1 MVIVCDFPGR
11 HMKDSPTDPYHFA
24 SGIAYYDDT
33 QHETVTRRWD
43 SSVTV
48 TVEHNW
54 RGEWGMADEHGHG
67 AQQSQERENLIP
79 GVKHVIA
86 VSSGKGGVGKST
98 VAANLACAF
107 AVAGAKVGLL
117 DADLYGPNIPMMM
130 GSTTGPEQKDGKI
143 LPVENYGV
151 KLISM
156 AFLVPEETALVWRG
170 PMVHQYLQAFFR
182 DVLWGDLDYLLI
194 DLPPGTGD
202 VQLSLSQ
209 MVPLAGAITVT
220 TPQEVALYD
229 VRKGMA
235 MFQKVNVPL
244 LGIIENMSHFVC
256 GHCGERTEIFSHGG
270 GERAAAKLG
279 VPFLGRIPIDP
290 AIRDGGDTG
299 HPIVVSDPTS
309 PQSEAFR
316 DIAKKIMAALGES
329 GKAGSSID
337 SLLRKIKQPFS
348 SN

>member
-1 MVIVCDFPGR
+1 
-11 HMKDSPTDPYHFA
+11 
-24 SGIAYYDDT
+24 
-33 QHETVTRRWD
+33 
-43 SSVTV
+43 
-48 TVEHNW
+48 
-54 RGEWGMADEHGHG
+54 MADEHAHG
-67 AQQSQERENLIP
+67 GQSPQGTANFIP

-98 VAANLACAF
+98 VAANLACAL
-107 AVAGAKVGLL
+107 AQTGAKVGLL

-130 GSTTGPEQKDGKI
+130 GSTKGPEQQDGKI

-156 AFLVPEETALVWRG
+156 AFLVPEETPLVWRG

-182 DVLWGDLDYLLI
+182 DVLWGELDYLLI

-244 LGIIENMSHFVC
+244 LGIIENMSFFVC

-270 GERAAAKLG
+270 GERAAEKLG
-279 VPFLGRIPIDP
+279 VPFLGSIPIDP
-290 AIRDGGDTG
+290 AIRDGGDSG
-299 HPIVVSDPTS
+299 HPIVVADPAS
-309 PQSEAFR
+309 PQAAAFR
-316 DIAKKIMAALGES
+316 EIAKKVMDALGETEKS
-329 GKAGSSID
+329 GPSID
-337 SLLRKIKQPFS
+337 SLLKKIKQPFTG
-348 SN
+348 N

>member
-1 MVIVCDFPGR
+1 
-11 HMKDSPTDPYHFA
+11 
-24 SGIAYYDDT
+24 
-33 QHETVTRRWD
+33 
-43 SSVTV
+43 
-48 TVEHNW
+48 
-54 RGEWGMADEHGHG
+54 MADEHSHSG
-67 AQQSQERENLIP
+67 QQQEMPNLIP
-79 GVKHVIA
+79 TVKHVIA

-98 VAANLACAF
+98 VAANLACAM
-107 AVAGAKVGLL
+107 AQKGLEVGLL

-130 GSTTGPEQKDGKI
+130 GSTDGPEQKDGKI
-143 LPVENYGV
+143 LPAQSHGV

-156 AFLVPEETALVWRG
+156 AFLVPEEAPLIWRG

-182 DVLWGDLDYLLI
+182 DVLWGDLDVLLI

-244 LGIIENMSHFVC
+244 LGIVENMSYFVC
-256 GHCGERTEIFSHGG
+256 GHCNERTEIFSHGG
-270 GERAAAKLG
+270 GERAAEKLG

-290 AIRDGGDTG
+290 AIRDGGDSG
-299 HPIVVSDPTS
+299 RPIVVADPGS
-309 PQSEAFR
+309 PQAEAFR
-316 DIAKKIMAALGES
+316 TIAQKVIDGLGGAAKNGPSIESILKKVT
-329 GKAGSSID
+329 
-337 SLLRKIKQPFS
+337 QPFGKQ
-348 SN
+348 

>member
-1 MVIVCDFPGR
+1 MP
-11 HMKDSPTDPYHFA
+11 
-24 SGIAYYDDT
+24 
-33 QHETVTRRWD
+33 
-43 SSVTV
+43 
-48 TVEHNW
+48 
-54 RGEWGMADEHGHG
+54 DEHAHSG
-67 AQQSQERENLIP
+67 QPSQGTTNLIP

-98 VAANLACAF
+98 VAANLACALSLT
-107 AVAGAKVGLL
+107 GAKVGLL

-130 GSTTGPEQKDGKI
+130 GSTKGPEQKDGKI
-143 LPVENYGV
+143 LPVESYGV

-156 AFLVPEETALVWRG
+156 AFLVPEEAPLVWRG

-244 LGIIENMSHFVC
+244 LGIVENMSYFVC
-256 GHCGERTEIFSHGG
+256 GHCGERTEIFSYGG
-270 GERAAAKLG
+270 GERAAEKLG
-279 VPFLGRIPIDP
+279 LPFLGRIPIDP
-290 AIRDGGDTG
+290 AIREGGDSG
-299 HPIVVSDPTS
+299 HPIIVADPAS
-309 PQSEAFR
+309 PQAAAFR
-316 DIAKKIMAALGES
+316 DIAQKLIAAMSGAGE
-329 GKAGSSID
+329 GSPPIE
-337 SLLRKIKQPFS
+337 SLLKKIKQSFT
-348 SN
+348 NN

>member
-1 MVIVCDFPGR
+1 
-11 HMKDSPTDPYHFA
+11 
-24 SGIAYYDDT
+24 
-33 QHETVTRRWD
+33 
-43 SSVTV
+43 
-48 TVEHNW
+48 
-54 RGEWGMADEHGHG
+54 MADEHGHG

-290 AIRDGGDTG
+290 AIRNGGDTG
-299 HPIVVSDPTS
+299 HPIVVSDPSS
-309 PQSEAFR
+309 PQSEVFR